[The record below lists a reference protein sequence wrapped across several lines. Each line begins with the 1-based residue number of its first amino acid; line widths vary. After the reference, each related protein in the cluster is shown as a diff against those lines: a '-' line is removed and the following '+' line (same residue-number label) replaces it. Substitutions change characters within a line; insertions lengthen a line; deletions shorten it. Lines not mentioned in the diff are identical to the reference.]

1 MIEVIQKY
9 VMSLFGLSYE
19 VSFFLGFAFL
29 SLTVLLLCF
38 FADFIAKTYL
48 VRVVNLVIAKAHFK
62 LAQFLKDRSVVTK
75 LSRVAPGLVLY
86 LSAAGFYSSDMEATK
101 ALVTFL
107 HVLATG
113 YILFTMTNAC
123 LGLLDVVE
131 DLYNQYEVSKKRPI
145 KSYLQIVK
153 IIFFSLASILF
164 VSLLLGQSPLA
175 FFTGIGAA
183 TTILLLIFKDA
194 IVGFLAS
201 VQLASYDMIRIG
213 DWIEVEKYGANGNV
227 IEIALT
233 TVKVRNFDK
242 TIITI
247 PNYALVNE
255 GVKNWRGMQDS
266 GGRRMKRSVRLDIS
280 SFTFCDD
287 SILRQLQSH
296 SFFKDFLSERSA
308 YFKTS
313 WNETSNATLFRHY
326 LDFYLKRREDVY
338 TSAGD
343 FTFLIRELD
352 PDEYGLPLELY
363 VFTKTTNWGEYESI
377 QADIMD
383 HVFSALPFFN
393 LKVFQRK

>member
-62 LAQFLKDRSVVTK
+62 LAKFLKDRGVVTK

-86 LSAAGFYSSDMEATK
+86 LSAAGFASSDIQETK

-113 YILFTMTNAC
+113 YILFTMTSAC

-153 IIFFSLASILF
+153 IIFFTLASVFF

-194 IVGFLAS
+194 IVGFKI
-201 VQLASYDMIRIG
+201 VR
-213 DWIEVEKYGANGNV
+213 GNRSTNKS
-227 IEIALT
+227 IIA
-233 TVKVRNFDK
+233 K
-242 TIITI
+242 
-247 PNYALVNE
+247 
-255 GVKNWRGMQDS
+255 G
-266 GGRRMKRSVRLDIS
+266 
-280 SFTFCDD
+280 
-287 SILRQLQSH
+287 ILRNVG
-296 SFFKDFLSERSA
+296 KYKRE
-308 YFKTS
+308 
-313 WNETSNATLFRHY
+313 ET
-326 LDFYLKRREDVY
+326 
-338 TSAGD
+338 
-343 FTFLIRELD
+343 
-352 PDEYGLPLELY
+352 EYY
-363 VFTKTTNWGEYESI
+363 
-377 QADIMD
+377 
-383 HVFSALPFFN
+383 
-393 LKVFQRK
+393 

>member
-9 VMSLFGLSYE
+9 VMSLFGLSYD
-19 VSFFLGFAFL
+19 VSFFISFASL
-29 SLTVLLLCF
+29 ALTVLVLCLC
-38 FADFIAKTYL
+38 ADFIAKTYL

-62 LAQFLKDRSVVTK
+62 LAKFLRDRRVVAK
-75 LSRVAPGLVLY
+75 LSRVAPGIVLY
-86 LSAAGFYSSDMEATK
+86 LFATGFSASNIEETK

-113 YILFTMTNAC
+113 YILFTMTSAC

-145 KSYLQIVK
+145 KSYLQIIK
-153 IIFFSLASILF
+153 IIFFTFAF
-164 VSLLLGQSPLA
+164 VFFISLLLGQSPLA

-280 SFTFCDD
+280 SFAFCDD
-287 SILRQLQSH
+287 SILKQLESH
-296 SFFKDFLSERSA
+296 SFFKEFLSERSS
-308 YFKTS
+308 YVENFFE
-313 WNETSNATLFRHY
+313 ETSNATLFRHY

-338 TSAGD
+338 TSD
-343 FTFLIRELD
+343 ENFTFLIRELG

-363 VFTKTTNWGEYESI
+363 IFTKTTNWGEYESI